1 MERIKFYTDQEL
13 ASIFYTLEQHTI
25 NATSIYQKKIAIRN
39 EALYKTMYYCALR
52 VSETI
57 QIETDSFDPVKKQ
70 IFCKRIKGG
79 NDNTL
84 QILDSDILSS
94 ISNHIKFNNPRKYLF
109 ENFCTSQMLSRKTC
123 DQNLRKICDEA
134 NIPPNKWHCHVF
146 RHTRAIHLA
155 ELSLDSKHI
164 QFWLGHVD
172 IKNTY
177 IYFKYTTKQ
186 EAEMYK
192 KMKKEMK
199 ERKNK
204 IFNENKALSYLR
216 ESENSLSCLRE
227 LAINTDDKFA
237 KYILSKL

>member
-1 MERIKFYTDQEL
+1 MERIKFYSDKEL
-13 ASIFYTLEQHTI
+13 TSIFHTLEEHTK
-25 NATSIYQKKIAIRN
+25 NAKSFYQKKVAIRN
-39 EALYKTMYYCALR
+39 EALFKVMYYCSLR

-57 QIETDSFDPVKKQ
+57 LIETDSFDPVKKQ

-84 QILDSDILSS
+84 QIIDSDILSS
-94 ISNHIKFNNPRKYLF
+94 LSNHMEFNNPQKYLF
-109 ENFCTSQMLSRKTC
+109 ENFRTGNMLSRKTC
-123 DQNLRKICDEA
+123 DQNLRKICKEA
-134 NIPPNKWHCHVF
+134 IIPPDKWHCHVF

-177 IYFKYTTKQ
+177 VYFKYTTKQ
-186 EAEMYK
+186 ETELYK
-192 KMKKEMK
+192 KMKHEMK
-199 ERKNK
+199 NRKK
-204 IFNENKALSYLR
+204 YLDEKKALSYLKD
-216 ESENSLSCLRE
+216 SPSSLSILQE
-227 LAINTDDKFA
+227 LAANTDDKFA

>member
-1 MERIKFYTDQEL
+1 M
-13 ASIFYTLEQHTI
+13 
-25 NATSIYQKKIAIRN
+25 RN

-70 IFCKRIKGG
+70 LYCKRIKGG

-84 QILDSDILSS
+84 KIIDSDILSS
-94 ISNHIKFNNPRKYLF
+94 LSNHIRFNNPHKYLF
-109 ENFCTSQMLSRKTC
+109 ENFRTGQMLSRKTC
-123 DQNLRKICDEA
+123 DQNLRKICKEA
-134 NIPPNKWHCHVF
+134 NISPDKWHCHAF

-186 EAEMYK
+186 EAELYK
-192 KMKKEMK
+192 KMRKEMK
-199 ERKNK
+199 DRKDK
-204 IFNENKALSYLR
+204 VFDESKALSYLK
-216 ESENSLSCLRE
+216 ESKDSLSLLKE
-227 LAINTDDKFA
+227 LAANTDDKFA
-237 KYILSKL
+237 KYMISKL